1 MTVRPRGPAW
11 LARRLAIWE
20 RDGRRCGICGEPVAL
35 EHLHVDHVTPV
46 CAGGGHGDDNLRAT
60 HGRCNLGKTHLD
72 RRQSIR
78 RRTPTAAL
86 EQRGTKD
93 LHVYIPLD
101 LFERVQALAKAQRRT
116 VNGQLVVLLEQ
127 GLAQHDERPA

>member
-1 MTVRPRGPAW
+1 MIGV
-11 LARRLAIWE
+11 
-20 RDGRRCGICGEPVAL
+20 
-35 EHLHVDHVTPV
+35 VT
-46 CAGGGHGDDNLRAT
+46 
-60 HGRCNLGKTHLD
+60 
-72 RRQSIR
+72 
-78 RRTPTAAL
+78 

-127 GLAQHDERPA
+127 GLAQHEQRPA